1 MKQTMHA
8 RLLTA
13 LLMFVAVGANAAAID
28 DSNWRGG
35 PSDAWFVNWDKAL
48 AEAKKTNKCLLVRC
62 TDTLDLAIRSGG
74 FTMTTPEEY
83 IAKPEFEQFAKEH
96 LVPVYLE
103 LYNPNGDTLPKDQK
117 KHNLR
122 IVKALDLGKSGIMGG
137 PDNAFLYTP
146 DGKKVCEFGAYPEV
160 KSLLKKIKSGQGTM
174 VEGAHAQT
182 LFAEGYAKLA
192 DDIEAE
198 RAKLPPA
205 TKSDFKVKLTG
216 VAAVTEK
223 QLKNCSA
230 VEFQSPDTPVEI
242 PFGSTALFRVEYDFP
257 KGYRVRMWSRSE
269 WPKIKDHLFFCGF
282 TPQSTKQQPV
292 GYSGK
297 GTAYGHIKA
306 VGSGCMYGPVS
317 NYLKDDGWNCRV
329 KSFNIDIFTT
339 PELDEDPDLL
349 AEFPPSW
356 KIDTFAVN
364 VEFKTKGQ
372 TASDADKAGEAAK
385 DSAVKPY
392 VSKNKL
398 HALYRSKDRKHV
410 FVEVCHQHD
419 NDMLATPHFTLDR
432 VKAAITAK
440 ADCIALSIAK
450 SKDGVL
456 FAAEP
461 NGIEN
466 FTNGNGSIGDYTAA
480 QLKHLKVKNQGQ
492 LTNKRLATLEE
503 ALKYGKGKIL
513 FKVGG
518 LNEYATELD
527 ALLNRLDAWE
537 SVIVGSSDMH
547 ADKKSSPQRL
557 WDNIRSGKLQVEA
570 FGGSFPDWKSVT
582 SECTACAGNGDLQ
595 QEGALNIPE
604 RVMATFVYGPGDGGR
619 TDDVAGWKKALDE
632 GVTIFRTDRPKELIK
647 YLKQQKRR
655 KAQ

>member
-1 MKQTMHA
+1 
-8 RLLTA
+8 
-13 LLMFVAVGANAAAID
+13 MFIAVRANAATID

-35 PSDAWFVNWDKAL
+35 PSDIWFVNWDKAL

-74 FTMTTPEEY
+74 LTMTTPEEY
-83 IAKPEFEQFAKEH
+83 LGKPEFEQFAKEH

-103 LYNPNGDTLPKDQK
+103 IYSPSGDTLPKDQK

-122 IVKALDLGKSGIMGG
+122 IVKALDLGKSGIMGE
-137 PDNAFLYTP
+137 PDNAFLFTL
-146 DGKKVCEFGAYPEV
+146 DGKTICEFGAYPKV
-160 KSLLKKIKSGQGTM
+160 NTLLKKIKSGQGTM
-174 VEGAHAQT
+174 LEKAHART
-182 LFAEGYAKLA
+182 LFTEGYAKLA

-198 RAKLPPA
+198 RAKLPPV
-205 TKSDFKVKLTG
+205 TKADFKVKLTG
-216 VAAVTEK
+216 VAAATEK

-230 VEFQSPDTPVEI
+230 VEFQSPDTPIEI

-257 KGYRVRMWSRSE
+257 EGYSVRIWSRSE
-269 WPKIKDHLFFCGF
+269 WPKIKDRLFYCGF
-282 TPQSTKQQPV
+282 TPQSDKQKTV
-292 GYSGK
+292 RYSGK

-306 VGSGCMYGPVS
+306 IGSGFMYAPVS
-317 NYLKDDGWNCRV
+317 HYLMLDSWSCRI
-329 KSFNIDIFTT
+329 KSFNIDIFST

-349 AEFPPSW
+349 DECPPSW
-356 KIDTFAVN
+356 KIDTFAVDI
-364 VEFKTKGQ
+364 EFK
-372 TASDADKAGEAAK
+372 AK
-385 DSAVKPY
+385 DQAVSSKSKAEEDEKEKPVKPY
-392 VSKNKL
+392 ISQSKL
-398 HALYRSKDRKHV
+398 HALYRSKDRNHV

-537 SVIVGSSDMH
+537 SVIVCSSDMH

-570 FGGSFPDWKSVT
+570 FGGSFPDRKSVT

-604 RVMATFVYGPGDGGR
+604 RVMATFVYRPGDGGR
-619 TDDVAGWKKALDE
+619 SDDEAGWKKALDE

-647 YLKQQKRR
+647 YLKKQKRR
-655 KAQ
+655 KTL